1 MNENEKAK
9 QDEFREV
16 WIESLLVSA
25 ANPQEHTDRV
35 ARAMEQIGKDSDA
48 PHSVDAV
55 REQARSLRWWTL
67 AIAASFLLV
76 LLFLVDDYLAVG
88 QLSEAA
94 EVLRKIIA
102 RDDSNQTALNALRDI
117 QESI

>member
-35 ARAMEQIGKDSDA
+35 ARAMEQIGK
-48 PHSVDAV
+48 AV
-55 REQARSLRWWTL
+55 EQQ
-67 AIAASFLLV
+67 ASEIVGPELYVHLFVSHNFRTPLCYFSIHFL
-76 LLFLVDDYLAVG
+76 
-88 QLSEAA
+88 
-94 EVLRKIIA
+94 
-102 RDDSNQTALNALRDI
+102 SNY
-117 QESI
+117 